1 MDIANITLSLGGDDG
16 NTVPKFGVTAAEIAV
31 LRTIHGE
38 ASVKDVEPSGEIS
51 RSNRAERQ
59 RLVDVYGQARFG
71 NDKPVVETLFPG
83 VAARVFERIDELDL
97 DESFFKPIARASA
110 ESGRG
115 LVATPRAAELNAPEA
130 QDEDDEAE
138 DMNDEHAELGGDAD
152 NAPDVTGEG
161 DEEQAAAE
169 QAAAEQ
175 YAAEA
180 AEHAAAAAAA
190 QQPKP
195 AAPSATPRSGGRKPK
210 TDAAPKK
217 PSLLD

>member
-1 MDIANITLSLGGDDG
+1 MDIASITLSLGGDDG

-115 LVATPRAAELNAPEA
+115 RVVAYRAAELNAPYAPEA
-130 QDEDDEAE
+130 EDEDEDDEAE
-138 DMNDEHAELGGDAD
+138 DMNDEHAELGGGAD

-161 DEEQAAAE
+161 GEEQAAAE

-175 YAAEA
+175 
-180 AEHAAAAAAA
+180 AAAAAAA

-195 AAPSATPRSGGRKPK
+195 AAPPAKPRSGGSKPK